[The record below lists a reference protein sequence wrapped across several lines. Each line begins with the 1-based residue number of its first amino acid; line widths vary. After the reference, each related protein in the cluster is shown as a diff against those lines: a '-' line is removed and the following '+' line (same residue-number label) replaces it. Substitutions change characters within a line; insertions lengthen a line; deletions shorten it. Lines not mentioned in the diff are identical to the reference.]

1 MGIFRAGSM
10 NRITGTTL
18 AALFVLGLTA
28 LSLVA
33 DAEPEDESASAPV
46 TALLVI
52 DVQEFYFPG
61 GFLPL
66 DNPEAASLNCKSI
79 IEKFRSENSLVVHV
93 GHNTK
98 KDNAF
103 HPDVAP
109 VEGEQV
115 FHKDEVSAFNG
126 TGLLDYLR
134 DNGVEKV
141 VVCGMMTHMCVEA
154 AVRAAHDLGFE
165 CVLVGDACATRDLD
179 YGENTVKA
187 ADVHA
192 STLGTLEG
200 SYATVVDTKTFL
212 DTW

>member
-1 MGIFRAGSM
+1 MGIFRARSM
-10 NRITGTTL
+10 NRITGTAVATL
-18 AALFVLGLTA
+18 LVLGLTA

-33 DAEPEDESASAPV
+33 EPEDETASAPV

-66 DNPEAASLNCKSI
+66 DNPEAASLNCKRI
-79 IEKFRSENSLVVHV
+79 IEKFRSEKSLVVHV
-93 GHNTK
+93 GHNTE
-98 KDNAF
+98 KDSAF

-109 VEGEQV
+109 AEGERV

-126 TGLLDYLR
+126 TGLLAYLR

-179 YGENTVKA
+179 YGKNTVKA

>member
-10 NRITGTTL
+10 NRIAGT
-18 AALFVLGLTA
+18 A
-28 LSLVA
+28 VA
-33 DAEPEDESASAPV
+33 
-46 TALLVI
+46 I
-52 DVQEFYFPG
+52 
-61 GFLPL
+61 
-66 DNPEAASLNCKSI
+66 DNPEAASLNCKRI
-79 IEKFRSENSLVVHV
+79 IEKFRSEKSLVVHV
-93 GHNTK
+93 GHNTE
-98 KDNAF
+98 KDSAF

-109 VEGEQV
+109 AEGERV

-126 TGLLDYLR
+126 TGLLAYLR

-179 YGENTVKA
+179 YGKNTVKA

>member
-10 NRITGTTL
+10 NRIAGTAVATL
-18 AALFVLGLTA
+18 LVLGLTA

-33 DAEPEDESASAPV
+33 EPEDETASAPV

-66 DNPEAASLNCKSI
+66 DNPEAASLNCKRI
-79 IEKFRSENSLVVHV
+79 IEKFRSEKRLVVHV
-93 GHNTK
+93 GHNTE
-98 KDNAF
+98 KDSAF

-109 VEGEQV
+109 AEGERV

-126 TGLLDYLR
+126 TGLLAYLR

-179 YGENTVKA
+179 YGKNTVKA